1 MRMSAP
7 IYKFSFRVSKYMEFV
22 TQAQALLAENA
33 MYVGIGLFLALL
45 VAGFIWYSMS
55 RGSSGGS
62 KSILENQ
69 ARMNMATTDVPS
81 AASNPDPAA
90 PPQMSQEELEK
101 QIANI
106 GNMESLNSNHEE

>member
-1 MRMSAP
+1 
-7 IYKFSFRVSKYMEFV
+7 MEFV
-22 TQAQALLAENA
+22 AQAQTLIAENA

-45 VAGFIWYSMS
+45 VAGFLWYSMS

-62 KSILENQ
+62 KAVLENQ

-81 AASNPDPAA
+81 ESSMPDPVP
-90 PPQMSQEELEK
+90 PPQMSQEDLEK

-106 GNMESLNSNHEE
+106 GNMESNNAQDE